1 MDCRCLQPFA
11 AGTRHEK
18 LCRLAGPK
26 VRWKASDG
34 NNSCGKNRD
43 SYNRNARTRN
53 KKTTESRGGA
63 EEKIPIATANEPGRS
78 RPSIDASGKDL
89 KTFLRIIKEKCTKLF
104 AITEKSYIFD
114 PEISTKNKAEQV
126 KKE

>member
-1 MDCRCLQPFA
+1 MA
-11 AGTRHEK
+11 TI
-18 LCRLAGPK
+18 LAGK
-26 VRWKASDG
+26 TGIR
-34 NNSCGKNRD
+34 
-43 SYNRNARTRN
+43 
-53 KKTTESRGGA
+53 TTETHGQEIKKQQKAGGA